1 MPQGGADQSYDIP
14 LSFDGSFSL
23 STQHRC
29 TNPYPSLGTGFG
41 ISLYNSSG
49 DLVFSDTQMAQL
61 PTSGGSYSQWY
72 RVEFVETSSGQG
84 IECYLDG
91 VLVDSSPYS
100 VSNPGTISTIR
111 LHTRA
116 WNGQGDIII
125 DDITTS
131 ENLAMV
137 TCDNEILSTDTYQY
151 FRVGYPIITGSYW
164 FARCYAPDGTII
176 SVQNTS
182 TFSEYSIPKTLINQ
196 SGTYTIRLFQ
206 HTSLGNDFF
215 YASKSFIYSVQS
227 GYSLTLDKDQYTP
240 GNQITIFSYMP
251 SYLSGYRVALNYNTG
266 AGLTPY
272 IYDITTSE
280 MTKRFT
286 LPSNTKGGSYF
297 AYLLDPSGDVVAY
310 DSFYVSAPAGAVSL
324 TLDKSTYENNDTIKI
339 TYQNMPEDT
348 RIDLYLKS
356 GSTNVFTTNF
366 GLSEPLSGSGVKTVD
381 IGGRA
386 ADSVYVKATKGDIF
400 EGTIL
405 AETNAVILSGEYLLS
420 GKIYDSSSNVP
431 ISGATIY
438 VGGSST
444 TTNALGY
451 YEMTV
456 LAGTQPVSIVCDGY
470 NQYTGNVQVYSLS
483 TSRNFY
489 LVKTITTGSNTLYGT
504 ITDYYTGAPLNS
516 TYIQIKNGSTVYS
529 MLTHSK
535 TGNYLFD
542 QEGLTG
548 EWDVTVTKTG
558 YDTHTRTVTID
569 GDTYLSIKLVP
580 VGGSSSVPDDDS
592 DSGSSGSSSS
602 DRPSREA
609 AKDSLTWLEGTIPD
623 LVKLAVLVFML
634 ALLGWR
640 F

>member
-1 MPQGGADQSYDIP
+1 
-14 LSFDGSFSL
+14 
-23 STQHRC
+23 
-29 TNPYPSLGTGFG
+29 
-41 ISLYNSSG
+41 
-49 DLVFSDTQMAQL
+49 
-61 PTSGGSYSQWY
+61 
-72 RVEFVETSSGQG
+72 
-84 IECYLDG
+84 
-91 VLVDSSPYS
+91 
-100 VSNPGTISTIR
+100 
-111 LHTRA
+111 
-116 WNGQGDIII
+116 
-125 DDITTS
+125 
-131 ENLAMV
+131 
-137 TCDNEILSTDTYQY
+137 
-151 FRVGYPIITGSYW
+151 
-164 FARCYAPDGTII
+164 
-176 SVQNTS
+176 
-182 TFSEYSIPKTLINQ
+182 
-196 SGTYTIRLFQ
+196 
-206 HTSLGNDFF
+206 
-215 YASKSFIYSVQS
+215 
-227 GYSLTLDKDQYTP
+227 
-240 GNQITIFSYMP
+240 
-251 SYLSGYRVALNYNTG
+251 
-266 AGLTPY
+266 
-272 IYDITTSE
+272 

-366 GLSEPLSGSGVKTVD
+366 GVGEALSGSGVKTID

-386 ADSVYVKATKGDIF
+386 ADSIYVKATQGDIF

-405 AETNAVILSGEYLLS
+405 AETNAIILSGEYLLS

-431 ISGATIY
+431 ISGAMIY

-504 ITDYYTGAPLNS
+504 VTDYYTGAPLNS
-516 TYIQIKNGSTVYS
+516 TYIQIKNGSIVYS

-580 VGGSSSVPDDDS
+580 VGGSSTVPDDS
-592 DSGSSGSSSS
+592 SSESGSSGTSS